1 MRSKWQLIFK
11 VGISRMLGAKA
22 KIDVIVRETFVTDST
37 LKFFV
42 NAAAPIA
49 DITTSPARMI

>member
-1 MRSKWQLIFK
+1 
-11 VGISRMLGAKA
+11 MLGAKA

-42 NAAAPIA
+42 NAAAAPIA

>member
-1 MRSKWQLIFK
+1 MAADF
-11 VGISRMLGAKA
+11 SRQALVECWCKA
-22 KIDVIVRETFVTDST
+22 KIDVIVQETFVTDST

-49 DITTSPARMI
+49 DITSYARMI

>member
-1 MRSKWQLIFK
+1 MAADFQGRHQQNA
-11 VGISRMLGAKA
+11 GAKA

-49 DITTSPARMI
+49 DITTSPATMI

>member
-1 MRSKWQLIFK
+1 
-11 VGISRMLGAKA
+11 MLGAKA

-42 NAAAPIA
+42 NAATPIA